1 MNQNMTRRKFVSAS
15 ALGAGAS
22 LMGAPALAKKAGREL
37 KMLTCWPKNFPGL
50 GNSAERFAK
59 RVERA
64 SEGRLRIKVF
74 GAGEIV
80 APFEVLDAVASGA
93 GDLTHDTPYYWFGKD
108 PAFVYFAVVPFGLTA
123 DEHFTWLKFG
133 GGQALWDELGENHGV
148 KPLASVNTGA
158 QMGGWFKKPIN
169 SANDLKGLRVRHP
182 GLGGEMLSRLGATPV
197 NIPGGE
203 LFTALQSGTI
213 DGLEWIAP
221 WNDLAFGFHRVAKYY
236 YYPGFHEMGHCLGS
250 HVNKDVWESLSDGER
265 EILQTAADAEYLTSL
280 AEYNARNL
288 ASLDTLINKHGVKL
302 QPWPD
307 DIVAEMQ
314 RIAPATLEK
323 TAAASPMATKVHKS
337 WIAFR
342 DSQRQWGDIGDYANA
357 QLKNRGQQ

>member
-1 MNQNMTRRKFVSAS
+1 MSFKVTRRKFFKTATAATGAA
-15 ALGAGAS
+15 ALA
-22 LMGAPALAKKAGREL
+22 APALAQGGTEL

-50 GNSAERFAK
+50 GTSAERFAK
-59 RVERA
+59 RVSDA
-64 SEGRLRIKVF
+64 SEGKLRIKVY

-133 GGQALWDELGENHGV
+133 GGQELWDELGAAHGV
-148 KPLASVNTGA
+148 KPLANLNTGA
-158 QMGGWFKKPIN
+158 QMGGWFKNPIET
-169 SANDLKGLRVRHP
+169 AADLQGLRVRYP
-182 GLGGEMLSRLGATPV
+182 GLGGQMLSRLGATPV

-221 WNDLAFGFHRVAKYY
+221 WNDLAFGFHRAAKHY
-236 YYPGFHEMGHCLGS
+236 YYPGFHEMGHTLSS
-250 HVNKDVWESLSDGER
+250 HVNAEVWAGLSDTER
-265 EILQTAADAEYLTSL
+265 AIMQDAADAEYVTSL

-288 ASLDTLINKHGVKL
+288 DALNTLVNDHDVQL
-302 QPWPD
+302 HEWPS
-307 DIVAEMQ
+307 DIVQEMQ
-314 RIAPATLEK
+314 RIAPEVLAES
-323 TAAASPMATKVHKS
+323 AAKSPMATKVHES

-342 DSQRQWGDIGDYANA
+342 ENQRQWGEIGDYANA
-357 QLKNRGQQ
+357 RLKQG

>member
-1 MNQNMTRRKFVSAS
+1 MTNKISRRNFVQTA
-15 ALGAGAS
+15 ALGAGATA
-22 LMGAPALAKKAGREL
+22 LAAPALAEGGTEL

-50 GNSAERFAK
+50 GTGAERFAE
-59 RVERA
+59 RVATA
-64 SEGRLRIKVF
+64 SGGKLRIKVF

-108 PAFVYFAVVPFGLTA
+108 PAFVYFATVPFGLTA

-133 GGQALWDELGENHGV
+133 GGQELWDELGAAHGV

-158 QMGGWFKKPIN
+158 QMGGWFKEEIK
-169 SANDLKGLRVRHP
+169 SAADLQGLRVRYP
-182 GLGGEMLSRLGATPV
+182 GLGGQMLSKLGATPV

-221 WNDLAFGFHRVAKYY
+221 WNDLAFGFHRTAKHY
-236 YYPGFHEMGHCLGS
+236 YYPGFHEMGHTLGS
-250 HVNKDVWESLSDGER
+250 NINKDVWEGLSDAER
-265 EILQTAADAEYLTSL
+265 EILQSVADAEYMTSL

-288 ASLDTLINKHGVKL
+288 TALNQLVDDHGVQL
-302 QPWPD
+302 HEWPS
-307 DIVAEMQ
+307 DIVEEMQ
-314 RIAPATLEK
+314 RIAPEVPAESSAK
-323 TAAASPMATKVHKS
+323 SEIAGKVHES

-342 DSQRQWGDIGDYANA
+342 DSQREWGQIGDYANA
-357 QLKNRGQQ
+357 RLKQQG